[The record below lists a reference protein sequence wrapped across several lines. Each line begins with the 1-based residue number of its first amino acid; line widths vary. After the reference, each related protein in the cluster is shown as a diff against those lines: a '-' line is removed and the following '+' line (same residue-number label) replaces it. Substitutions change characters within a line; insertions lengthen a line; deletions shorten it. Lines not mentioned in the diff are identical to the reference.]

1 LDDRNDRKEI
11 RSWIT
16 AAMLLYL
23 YERGPLSTSELAE
36 LIGVD
41 TKTLSPYLYYYNN
54 KGWVARQSYT
64 WALTPLGREIVRKYR
79 KQLKRILNSFRYKE
93 STLSSIKISKDFSRA
108 NQFSKDR
115 LENRLIPELLKRLDE
130 LDLQVIRAFAVR
142 RLLSEQAN
150 ICVRDFEE
158 LRRALIIINAAL
170 ERCPEDELL
179 DSLRKLELLGV
190 VRRFVR
196 RRERD
201 HCFKLNEKVLE
212 YVRKNL
218 YTSVLL

>member
-1 LDDRNDRKEI
+1 MNDKKEI
-11 RSWIT
+11 KSWIT

-23 YERGPLSTSELAE
+23 YERGPLTTSELAE

-64 WALTPLGREIVRKYR
+64 WALTPLGKEIVRKYR
-79 KQLKRILNSFRYKE
+79 KQLKRILNCFRYKD
-93 STLSSIKISKDFSRA
+93 STLSSIKISKDFSRT
-108 NQFSKDR
+108 NQFSKDQTV
-115 LENRLIPELLKRLDE
+115 NKFVSELLKKLSEIE
-130 LDLQVIRAFAVR
+130 LELIKAFALR
-142 RLLSEQAN
+142 QMFSGQAN
-150 ICVRDFEE
+150 ICIKSPDE
-158 LRRALIIINAAL
+158 LWPALIVINTSL
-170 ERCPEDELL
+170 ERYTETELL
-179 DSLRKLELLGV
+179 EALRKLEVLGV
-190 VRRFVR
+190 VRRYLR

-201 HCFKLNEKVLE
+201 HCFKLNEKVFE